1 MLKTRHQLRRHLL
14 IFTFLIATT
23 ALFAQDENVN
33 QNTAGKMLDSDKK
46 LSIGGYGQM
55 DYNQPLDNEFRKNGV
70 LDVHRLVLLFGYKF
84 NERTNFITEIEFE
97 HVNEAY
103 VEQAFLNYKINKWL
117 NFRGGLMLIPMGIT
131 NEYHEPT
138 TFNGV
143 NRPMVD
149 TKIIPTTW
157 RELGAGFAGSFNE
170 ISLKY
175 QAYIVNGFNGYN
187 GSAQVNGND
196 AFRKARQKGIKS
208 YISSPNFTT
217 KIEYYGI
224 RSLNIGGSLY
234 VGNTQS
240 TLYNGISRS
249 DEALGS
255 KADSSVIKMTMTAI
269 DAKYNH
275 KGIQLKG
282 QLVYASLNNT
292 EAYNSFAKNGNTNK
306 GIGNAMMGYYIE
318 LGYNVFQPTEMEESE
333 LIPFI
338 RYEKYNTQQKTD
350 AVTIKNDSYDNT
362 LIVTGLGWKIT
373 PGTIVKADVEFSKN
387 ASSDK
392 YAKTLNLGIGVWF

>member
-1 MLKTRHQLRRHLL
+1 MSKITLL
-14 IFTFLIATT
+14 II
-23 ALFAQDENVN
+23 ALFASAVLFAQNENGN
-33 QNTAGKMLDSDKK
+33 TNTAAKMLESDKK
-46 LSIGGYGQM
+46 LNIGGYGQL
-55 DYNQPLDNEFRKNGV
+55 DYNQPLEKDVYKNGV
-70 LDVHRLVLLFGYKF
+70 LDVHRMVLLFGYKF

-157 RELGAGFAGSFNE
+157 RELGAGFTGSFNE

-175 QAYIVNGFNGYN
+175 QAYVVNGFNGYN
-187 GSAQVNGND
+187 GTAQVNGND

-208 YISSPNFTT
+208 YISSPNLTT
-217 KIEYYGI
+217 KVDYYGI

-234 VGNTQS
+234 IGNTQS
-240 TLYNGISRS
+240 TIYNSISRS
-249 DEALGS
+249 DAALVA
-255 KADSSVIKMTMTAI
+255 KADSSVLKMTMTAL
-269 DAKYNH
+269 DAKYSH
-275 KGIQLKG
+275 HGLQLKG
-282 QLVYASLNNT
+282 QLVYAALNNT
-292 EAYNSFAKNGNTNK
+292 EAYNTYAKNANTNK
-306 GIGNAMMGYYIE
+306 GIGSAMMGYYFE
-318 LGYNVFQPTEMEESE
+318 VGYNVFQQTKIDESE

-338 RYEKYNTQQKTD
+338 RYESYNTQQKTD
-350 AVTIKNDSYDNT
+350 GVTLKNDLYDNT

-373 PGTIVKADVEFSKN
+373 PGAIVKADIEFAKN
-387 ASSDK
+387 AASDK
-392 YAKTLNLGIGVWF
+392 FAKTLNFGIGVWF

>member
-1 MLKTRHQLRRHLL
+1 MLKLTLL
-14 IFTFLIATT
+14 FITLLATT
-23 ALFAQDENVN
+23 VLFAQNENATLN
-33 QNTAGKMLDSDKK
+33 AAGKMLESDKK
-46 LSIGGYGQM
+46 LNIGGYGQI
-55 DYNQPLDNEFRKNGV
+55 DYYQPLDNEISKNGV

-84 NERTNFITEIEFE
+84 NERTNFVTEIEFE
-97 HVNEAY
+97 HVNEVY
-103 VEQAFLNYKINKWL
+103 VEQAFLNYKINDWL

-157 RELGAGFAGSFNE
+157 RELGAGFTGSFNE

-175 QAYIVNGFNGYN
+175 QAYVVNGFNGYN
-187 GSAQVNGND
+187 GNATVNGND

-217 KIEYYGI
+217 KFDYYGI
-224 RSLNIGGSLY
+224 KSLNIGASLY
-234 VGNTQS
+234 LGNTQS
-240 TLYNGISRS
+240 TLYNGIPRA
-249 DEALGS
+249 DEALVA
-255 KADSSVIKMTMTAI
+255 KADSTVIKMAMTAL
-269 DAKYNH
+269 DAKYTH
-275 KGIQLKG
+275 KGIQMKG

-292 EAYNSFAKNGNTNK
+292 EAYNTIAKNKNTNK
-306 GIGNAMMGYYIE
+306 GIGKAMSGYYIE
-318 LGYNVFQPTEMEESE
+318 LGYNVFHPTKIEKSE

-350 AVTIKNDSYDNT
+350 AVTIQNDLYDNT

-373 PGTIVKADVEFSKN
+373 QGAMVKADVEFSKN

>member
-1 MLKTRHQLRRHLL
+1 MTKVTLLL
-14 IFTFLIATT
+14 IILFASTV
-23 ALFAQDENVN
+23 LFAQNENSPVN
-33 QNTAGKMLDSDKK
+33 SAGKMLESDKK
-46 LSIGGYGQM
+46 LNIGGYGQV
-55 DYNQPLDNEFRKNGV
+55 DYYQPLDNEISKNGV
-70 LDVHRLVLLFGYKF
+70 LDVTRLILLFGYKF
-84 NERTNFITEIEFE
+84 NERTNFVTEIEFE
-97 HVNEAY
+97 HVNEAF

-157 RELGAGFAGSFNE
+157 RELGAGFTGSFNE

-175 QAYIVNGFNGYN
+175 QAYVVNGFNGYN
-187 GSAQVNGND
+187 GTAMVNGSD

-217 KIEYYGI
+217 KIDYYGI
-224 RSLNIGGSLY
+224 KSLNIGGSLY

-240 TLYNGISRS
+240 TLYNGIAR
-249 DEALGS
+249 DNKALFA
-255 KADSSVIKMTMTAI
+255 KADSSIINMTMTAL
-269 DAKYNH
+269 DAKYSH
-275 KGIQLKG
+275 KGLQLKG

-292 EAYNSFAKNGNTNK
+292 EAYNTFAKNGNTNK
-306 GIGNAMMGYYIE
+306 GIGKAMMGYYIE
-318 LGYNVFQPTEMEESE
+318 LGYNVFQPTKIEGSE

-350 AVTIKNDSYDNT
+350 GVTIKNDLYDNT

-373 PGTIVKADVEFSKN
+373 QGAIVKADVEFLKN

-392 YAKTLNLGIGVWF
+392 FAKTLNLGIGVWF

>member
-1 MLKTRHQLRRHLL
+1 MSKITLLL
-14 IFTFLIATT
+14 ITLFASTV
-23 ALFAQDENVN
+23 LFAQNENAPVN
-33 QNTAGKMLDSDKK
+33 SSAKMLESDKK
-46 LSIGGYGQM
+46 LNIGGYGQV
-55 DYNQPLDNEFRKNGV
+55 DYYQPIDNEISKNGV
-70 LDVHRLVLLFGYKF
+70 LDVTRLILLFGYKF
-84 NERTNFITEIEFE
+84 NERTNFVAEIEFE

-143 NRPMVD
+143 NRPMVE

-157 RELGAGFAGSFNE
+157 RELGAGFTGSFNE

-175 QAYIVNGFNGYN
+175 QAYVVNGFNGYN
-187 GSAQVNGND
+187 GTAMVNGSD

-217 KIEYYGI
+217 KIDYYGI

-240 TLYNGISRS
+240 TLYNGIARA
-249 DEALGS
+249 DEALFA
-255 KADSSVIKMTMTAI
+255 KADSSVIKMTMTAL
-269 DAKYNH
+269 DAKYSH
-275 KGIQLKG
+275 HGLQLKG

-292 EAYNSFAKNGNTNK
+292 EAYNTFAKNGNTNK

-318 LGYNVFQPTEMEESE
+318 LGYNVFQPTKIEESE

-350 AVTIKNDSYDNT
+350 GVTIKNDLYDNT

-373 PGTIVKADVEFSKN
+373 QGAIVKADVEFLKN
-387 ASSDK
+387 ATSNK
-392 YAKTLNLGIGVWF
+392 FAKTLNLGIGVWF

>member
-1 MLKTRHQLRRHLL
+1 MLKITLL
-14 IFTFLIATT
+14 FIALFTATM
-23 ALFAQDENVN
+23 LFAQNENGN
-33 QNTAGKMLDSDKK
+33 INTAAKMLESDKK
-46 LSIGGYGQM
+46 LNIGGYGQL
-55 DYNQPLDNEFRKNGV
+55 DYNQPLEKDVYKNGV
-70 LDVHRLVLLFGYKF
+70 LDVHRMVLLFGYKF

-157 RELGAGFAGSFNE
+157 RELGAGFTGSFNE

-175 QAYIVNGFNGYN
+175 QAYVVNGFNGYN
-187 GSAQVNGND
+187 GTAQINGND

-217 KIEYYGI
+217 KVDYYGI

-240 TLYNGISRS
+240 TIYNSISRS
-249 DEALGS
+249 DAALVA
-255 KADSSVIKMTMTAI
+255 KADSSILKMTMTAL
-269 DAKYNH
+269 DAKYSH
-275 KGIQLKG
+275 HGLQLKG
-282 QLVYASLNNT
+282 QLVYAALNYT
-292 EAYNSFAKNGNTNK
+292 EAYNTFAKNANTNK
-306 GIGNAMMGYYIE
+306 GIGSAMMGYYFE
-318 LGYNVFQPTEMEESE
+318 VGYNVFQQTKIEESE

-338 RYEKYNTQQKTD
+338 RYEKYNTQHKTD
-350 AVTIKNDSYDNT
+350 GVTLKNDLYDNT

-373 PGTIVKADVEFSKN
+373 PGAIVKADIEFAKN
-387 ASSDK
+387 AASDK
-392 YAKTLNLGIGVWF
+392 FAKTLNFGIGVWF

>member
-1 MLKTRHQLRRHLL
+1 MPRTTLL
-14 IFTFLIATT
+14 FIALFATT
-23 ALFAQDENVN
+23 ALFAQNENPPT
-33 QNTAGKMLDSDKK
+33 NTAGKMLDSDKK
-46 LSIGGYGQM
+46 LNIGGYGQL
-55 DYNQPLDNEFRKNGV
+55 DYNQPLDNETYKNGV
-70 LDVHRLVLLFGYKF
+70 LDVHRMVLLFGYKF
-84 NERTNFITEIEFE
+84 NERTNFVTEIEFE

-175 QAYIVNGFNGYN
+175 QAYVVNGFNGYN
-187 GSAQVNGND
+187 GTAQINGND

-208 YISSPNFTT
+208 YMSSPNFTT
-217 KIEYYGI
+217 KVDYYGI

-234 VGNTQS
+234 IGNTQS
-240 TLYNGISRS
+240 TLFNGISRS
-249 DEALGS
+249 DAALVA
-255 KADSSVIKMTMTAI
+255 KADSSVLKMTMTAI
-269 DAKYNH
+269 DAKYSH
-275 KGIQLKG
+275 HGLQLKG
-282 QLVYASLNNT
+282 QLVYAALSNT
-292 EAYNSFAKNGNTNK
+292 EAYNTFAKNANTNK
-306 GIGNAMMGYYIE
+306 GIGSAMMGYYIE
-318 LGYNVFQPTEMEESE
+318 VGYNVFQQTKIAESE

-338 RYEKYNTQQKTD
+338 RYERYNTQQKTD
-350 AVTIKNDSYDNT
+350 GVTLKNGLYNNT
-362 LIVTGLGWKIT
+362 LIVTGLGWKVTRGAI
-373 PGTIVKADVEFSKN
+373 IKADVEFSKN
-387 ASSDK
+387 VSSDTYSK
-392 YAKTLNLGIGVWF
+392 SLNLGIGVWF

>member
-1 MLKTRHQLRRHLL
+1 MSKITLL
-14 IFTFLIATT
+14 II
-23 ALFAQDENVN
+23 ALFASAVLFAQNENGN
-33 QNTAGKMLDSDKK
+33 TNTAAKMLESDKK
-46 LSIGGYGQM
+46 LNIGGYGQL
-55 DYNQPLDNEFRKNGV
+55 DYNQPLEKDVYKNGV
-70 LDVHRLVLLFGYKF
+70 LDVHRMVLLFGYKF

-157 RELGAGFAGSFNE
+157 RELGAGFTGSFNE

-175 QAYIVNGFNGYN
+175 QAYVVNGFNGYN
-187 GSAQVNGND
+187 GTAQVNGND

-208 YISSPNFTT
+208 YISSPNLTT
-217 KIEYYGI
+217 KVDYYGI

-234 VGNTQS
+234 IGNTQS
-240 TLYNGISRS
+240 TIYNSISRS
-249 DEALGS
+249 DAALVA
-255 KADSSVIKMTMTAI
+255 KADSSVLKMTMTAL
-269 DAKYNH
+269 DAKYSH
-275 KGIQLKG
+275 HGLQLKG
-282 QLVYASLNNT
+282 QLVYAALNNT
-292 EAYNSFAKNGNTNK
+292 EAYNTFAKNANTNK
-306 GIGNAMMGYYIE
+306 GIGSAMMGYYFE
-318 LGYNVFQPTEMEESE
+318 VGYNVFQQTKIDESE

-338 RYEKYNTQQKTD
+338 RYESYNTQQKTD
-350 AVTIKNDSYDNT
+350 GVTLKNDLYDNT

-373 PGTIVKADVEFSKN
+373 PGAIVKADIEFAKN
-387 ASSDK
+387 AASGK
-392 YAKTLNLGIGVWF
+392 FAKTLNFGIGVWF

>member
-1 MLKTRHQLRRHLL
+1 MLKTTLL
-14 IFTFLIATT
+14 FIAMFAAT
-23 ALFAQDENVN
+23 ALFAQNEN
-33 QNTAGKMLDSDKK
+33 QPTNTAGKMLDSDKK
-46 LSIGGYGQM
+46 LSIGGYGQL
-55 DYNQPLDNEFRKNGV
+55 DYNQPLDNETYKNGV
-70 LDVHRLVLLFGYKF
+70 LDVHRMVLLFGYKF
-84 NERTNFITEIEFE
+84 NERTSFVTEIEFE

-175 QAYIVNGFNGYN
+175 QAYVVNGFNGYN
-187 GSAQVNGND
+187 GTAQINGND

-208 YISSPNFTT
+208 YMSSPNFTT
-217 KIEYYGI
+217 KVDYYGI

-234 VGNTQS
+234 AGKTQS
-240 TLYNGISRS
+240 TLYNGIPRS
-249 DEALGS
+249 NAELVA
-255 KADSSVIKMTMTAI
+255 KADSSVLKMTMVAL
-269 DAKYNH
+269 DAKYSH
-275 KGIQLKG
+275 HGLQLKG
-282 QLVYASLNNT
+282 QFVYAALNNT
-292 EAYNSFAKNGNTNK
+292 ETYNTFAKNANTNK
-306 GIGNAMMGYYIE
+306 GIGSVMTGYYIE
-318 LGYNVFQPTEMEESE
+318 LGYNVFQPTKIAESE
-333 LIPFI
+333 LVPFI
-338 RYEKYNTQQKTD
+338 RFEKYNTQQKTD
-350 AVTIKNDSYDNT
+350 EVTIKNDLYDNT

-373 PGTIVKADVEFSKN
+373 QGAVIKADVEFSKN
-387 ASSDK
+387 KSSDTF
-392 YAKTLNLGIGVWF
+392 AKTLNLGIGVWF

>member
-1 MLKTRHQLRRHLL
+1 
-14 IFTFLIATT
+14 
-23 ALFAQDENVN
+23 
-33 QNTAGKMLDSDKK
+33 
-46 LSIGGYGQM
+46 
-55 DYNQPLDNEFRKNGV
+55 
-70 LDVHRLVLLFGYKF
+70 LLFGYKF
-84 NERTNFITEIEFE
+84 NERTNFVTEIEFE

-157 RELGAGFAGSFNE
+157 RELGAGFTGSFNE

-175 QAYIVNGFNGYN
+175 QAYVVNGFNGYN
-187 GSAQVNGND
+187 GTAMVNGND

-217 KIEYYGI
+217 KIDYYGI

-249 DEALGS
+249 DAALVA
-255 KADSSVIKMTMTAI
+255 KADSSVLKMTMTAI
-269 DAKYNH
+269 DAKYSH
-275 KGIQLKG
+275 KGLQLKG

-292 EAYNSFAKNGNTNK
+292 EAYNTFAKNSNTNK
-306 GIGNAMMGYYIE
+306 GIGDAMMGYYIE
-318 LGYNVFQPTEMEESE
+318 LGYNVFQPTKIEESE

-350 AVTIKNDSYDNT
+350 GVTIQNDLYDNT

-373 PGTIVKADVEFSKN
+373 QGAIVKADVEFSKN